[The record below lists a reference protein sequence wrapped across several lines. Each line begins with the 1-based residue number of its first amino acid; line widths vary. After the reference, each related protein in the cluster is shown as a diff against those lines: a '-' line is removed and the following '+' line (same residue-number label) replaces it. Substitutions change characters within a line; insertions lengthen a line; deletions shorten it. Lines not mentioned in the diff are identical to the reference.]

1 MLDMHQDLFSE
12 KFCGDGIPMWLIPE
26 EESTHF
32 PTPIPKKINFDNE
45 TGLPDDCSIETGWGT
60 YYAAWDVV
68 RRF

>member
-45 TGLPDDCSIETGWGT
+45 TGYLMI
-60 YYAAWDVV
+60 AASKLVGV
-68 RRF
+68 LIMLLGML